1 MLSKKNAEVKIT
13 TLLGKGAE
21 LTGDFNVQ
29 GSARIDGTI
38 NGDVTIKGTLIM
50 GAGGVINGNVS
61 AEAIIIGGE
70 VQGSILA
77 PEKAELTAT
86 ARVIGDISTKI
97 IVIDENAIFQGRCD
111 MNQEVVDRKSRAN
124 HSKAIRNGRKSAKA
138 AIEEAL
144 KEVEEANRMDN
155 DDNTSDSG
163 AEAVAA
169 AQTAENTQL

>member
-13 TLLGKGAE
+13 TLLGKGSE

-61 AEAIIIGGE
+61 AETIVVGGE
-70 VQGSILA
+70 VQGDINA

-86 ARVIGDISTKI
+86 AKVIGDISTKI

-111 MNQEVVDRKSRAN
+111 MNQEVADKKSRAN

-144 KEVEEANRMDN
+144 KEVEEANRMEN
-155 DDNTSDSG
+155 DNTSDTG
-163 AEAVAA
+163 AEAVKTTEDAPEN
-169 AQTAENTQL
+169 AQL